1 MNLQIY
7 GNIKLAIMQIMQF
20 VYFSQNEGI
29 SVQLDELDELDRI
42 PYA

>member
-7 GNIKLAIMQIMQF
+7 GNTKLAIMQIMQF
-20 VYFSQNEGI
+20 VYFSQNEEI
-29 SVQLDELDELDRI
+29 SVQLDELDRI